1 MIGSDA
7 IEIAEAR
14 TGRVVGIDT
23 DGYLSLGAPASAMTP
38 LVVEEERSG
47 VTGREQLVV
56 EERGENTEVPAA
68 EVLTEGSTQ
77 ENDAQ
82 IFFKDLKTRFA
93 VVPEDSSP
101 ALDGPLSVTRR
112 LEVGDGEEWE
122 LV

>member
-14 TGRVVGIDT
+14 TGRVVGVDT

-38 LVVEEERSG
+38 LVVEERSE

-56 EERGENTEVPAA
+56 EERGENTDVPAA
-68 EVLTEGSTQ
+68 EALPEGTQ
-77 ENDAQ
+77 ENGAQ

-101 ALDGPLSVTRR
+101 IADGPLSVTRR

-122 LV
+122 LM